1 MFGLTTRARVE
12 YNIHIHIA
20 YIFIQL
26 NFNSNS
32 KPARH
37 LRGAS
42 GLRTA
47 VRCVREFL
55 HALRVPAHSGLLQS
69 AGVQRGRRRNRAEGS
84 HQSGQRLDVRVSYCE
99 FRLLGSLFNSVI
111 VVSRRFT
118 GLERRC
124 LNLGSYNYLGFSE
137 NSGPCCED
145 AKRALLEQGIAMA
158 SSRREL
164 GTSALHL
171 DVERLT
177 AEFMGVEDA
186 LVFGMGFATNTMNLP
201 ALASAGCLVL
211 SDEKNH
217 ASIIAGLRLAG
228 VTSRVFRHNDMRHLE
243 RRLQEAVFEGQP
255 KTGAPWR
262 KIIIAVEGIFSMEGT
277 IVRLPE
283 IVALKKRY
291 KAYVYLDE
299 AHSVGALGKRGRGAA
314 EYFGLDP
321 RDIDVLMGTFSKNF
335 AAVGGYIAGSKR
347 LIDHLRCHSQAHCYA
362 SSMSPPVAAQI
373 LSSMQVLMGLDG
385 SDVGATKVATLA
397 RNTKY
402 FRRGLAQLGVITFG
416 HADSPVVPMMVYLFS
431 KIRWVRNVC
440 RFSR

>member
-1 MFGLTTRARVE
+1 
-12 YNIHIHIA
+12 
-20 YIFIQL
+20 
-26 NFNSNS
+26 
-32 KPARH
+32 
-37 LRGAS
+37 
-42 GLRTA
+42 
-47 VRCVREFL
+47 
-55 HALRVPAHSGLLQS
+55 
-69 AGVQRGRRRNRAEGS
+69 
-84 HQSGQRLDVRVSYCE
+84 
-99 FRLLGSLFNSVI
+99 
-111 VVSRRFT
+111 
-118 GLERRC
+118 
-124 LNLGSYNYLGFSE
+124 
-137 NSGPCCED
+137 
-145 AKRALLEQGIAMA
+145 MA

-171 DVERLT
+171 EVERLT

-201 ALASAGCLVL
+201 AIVSAGCLVL

-228 VTSRVFRHNDMRHLE
+228 ATSRVFRHNNMRDLE
-243 RRLQEAVFEGQP
+243 RRLREAICEGQP
-255 KTGAPWR
+255 TTKEPWR

-291 KAYVYLDE
+291 KAYIYLDE

-321 RDIDVLMGTFSKNF
+321 HDIDVLMGTFSKNF

-347 LIDHLRCHSQAHCYA
+347 LIDHFRCHSQAHCYG

-385 SDVGATKVATLA
+385 TDVGATKVAQLA
-397 RNTKY
+397 RNTQY
-402 FRRGLAQLGVITFG
+402 FRRSLSQLGVITFG

-431 KIRWVRNVC
+431 KIRCVHFGFVW
-440 RFSR
+440 F